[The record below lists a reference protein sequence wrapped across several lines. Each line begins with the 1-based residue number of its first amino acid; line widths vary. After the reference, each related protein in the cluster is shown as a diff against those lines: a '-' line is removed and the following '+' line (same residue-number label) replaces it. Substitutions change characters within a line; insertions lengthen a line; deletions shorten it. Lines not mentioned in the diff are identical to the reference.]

1 MKAPQMAVDS
11 EGGVRRL
18 ILILGDQLTPGL
30 GALQDVDPQRDH
42 LLLAEVMEEASHV
55 PHHPKKIALIFSAM
69 RHFTEALRAQG
80 LKVHY
85 VTLDDPGNSG
95 SLPGELLRW
104 TQQLDPAEI
113 HLTECGDWRLE
124 QALRHCGV
132 PIHWHPDSRF
142 LCTRDAFAAW
152 AKDRKQLRMEFFYR
166 EMRRAS
172 GLLLNP
178 DGTPEGGA
186 WNFDADNRKALP
198 KGVRPPAPLRIEPDA
213 ITREVLDLVGQRFAG
228 HYGSLEGFDYPVTA
242 EQAEGLWQHFL
253 AQGLADFGD
262 YQDAMADDE
271 PFLFHSRISAALN
284 IGLLDLR
291 RICAEVEAAYRAGDV
306 PLNAAE
312 GFIRQLIG
320 WREYVR
326 GVYWLRMPEY
336 AEGNRLGNSRALP
349 EFYWTGKTRM
359 NCMRQ
364 AIGQTLEHAY
374 AHHIQRLMVTGNFA
388 LLAGIAPKAI
398 CDWYLAV
405 YMDAFDWVEL
415 PNTLGMVMH
424 ADGGYLGSKPY
435 CASGQYIKRMSD
447 HCQGCSYKVSE
458 STGESACPFNAL
470 YWHFLMRHR
479 EPLERNPRMGMVYR
493 NLARMNEAK
502 QQALWDWGERLLAR
516 LDAGEML

>member
-1 MKAPQMAVDS
+1 MSA
-11 EGGVRRL
+11 RRL
-18 ILILGDQLTPGL
+18 ILILGDQLTHGL
-30 GALQDVDPQRDH
+30 GALKDIDREHDH
-42 LLLAEVMEEASHV
+42 VLLAEVMEEASHV

-69 RHFTEALRAQG
+69 RHFAEALREQG
-80 LKVHY
+80 QQVHY
-85 VTLDDPGNSG
+85 VALDDPDNTG

-104 TQQLDPAEI
+104 TQRLDPAEV

-132 PIHWHPDSRF
+132 PIHWHQDSRF
-142 LCTRDAFAAW
+142 LCSRDAFAAW
-152 AKDRKQLRMEFFYR
+152 AKGRKQLRMEFFYR
-166 EMRRAS
+166 EMRRDS

-198 KGVRPPAPLRIEPDA
+198 NGVRPPAPLSIEPDA
-213 ITREVLDLVGQRFAG
+213 ITRDVLALVERRFTS

-242 EQAEGLWQHFL
+242 EQAERLWQYFL

-262 YQDAMADDE
+262 YQDAMADGE
-271 PFLFHSRISAALN
+271 PFIFHSRISAALN

-326 GVYWLRMPEY
+326 GIYWLRMPEY
-336 AEGNRLGNSRALP
+336 AEGNRFGNSRPLP

-435 CASGQYIKRMSD
+435 CASGQYIKRMSN

-470 YWHFLMRHR
+470 YWHFMMRHR
-479 EPLERNPRMGMVYR
+479 EPLERNPRIGMVYR
-493 NLARMNEAK
+493 NLARMTEAK
-502 QQALWDWGERLLAR
+502 QQALWDWGERLLAK

>member
-1 MKAPQMAVDS
+1 M
-11 EGGVRRL
+11 
-18 ILILGDQLTPGL
+18 
-30 GALQDVDPQRDH
+30 
-42 LLLAEVMEEASHV
+42 
-55 PHHPKKIALIFSAM
+55 
-69 RHFTEALRAQG
+69 
-80 LKVHY
+80 
-85 VTLDDPGNSG
+85 
-95 SLPGELLRW
+95 
-104 TQQLDPAEI
+104 

-124 QALRHCGV
+124 QSLRHCGV
-132 PIHWHPDSRF
+132 PIHWHQDNRF
-142 LCTRDAFAAW
+142 LCTRDGFAAW
-152 AKDRKQLRMEFFYR
+152 AKGRKQLRMEFFYR
-166 EMRRAS
+166 EMRRDS
-172 GLLLNP
+172 GLLLNA
-178 DGTPEGGA
+178 DGTPAGGA

-198 KGVRPPAPLRIEPDA
+198 KGVRPPAPLRVEPDA
-213 ITREVLDLVGQRFAG
+213 ITRDVLTLVGQRFAN

-242 EQAEGLWQHFL
+242 EQAERLWQHFL
-253 AQGLADFGD
+253 DNGLADFGD
-262 YQDAMADDE
+262 YQDAMADGE

-326 GVYWLRMPEY
+326 GIYWLRMPEY
-336 AEGNRLGNSRALP
+336 AEGNRFGNSRVLP

-374 AHHIQRLMVTGNFA
+374 AHHIQRLMITGNFA

-435 CASGQYIKRMSD
+435 CASGQYIKRMSN

-479 EPLERNPRMGMVYR
+479 EPLERNPRIGMVYR
-493 NLARMNEAK
+493 NLARMTEAK
-502 QQALWDWGERLLAR
+502 QQALWDWGERLLAK